1 MSLSERA
8 TLVLA
13 VTATVH
19 GRSVTRGTL
28 VRASAGPGAAKV
40 AFSGRLG
47 ATALAP
53 GSYRLTVTAIDGSG
67 NRSKPVSTRFSII
80 KAPRR

>member
-28 VRASAGPGAAKV
+28 VRASAGPGTVKI

-47 ATALAP
+47 RTALTP
-53 GSYRLTVTAIDGSG
+53 GNYRLTVTAIDGTG
-67 NRSKPVSTRFSII
+67 NRSKPVSTRLQII
-80 KAPRR
+80 KAARR